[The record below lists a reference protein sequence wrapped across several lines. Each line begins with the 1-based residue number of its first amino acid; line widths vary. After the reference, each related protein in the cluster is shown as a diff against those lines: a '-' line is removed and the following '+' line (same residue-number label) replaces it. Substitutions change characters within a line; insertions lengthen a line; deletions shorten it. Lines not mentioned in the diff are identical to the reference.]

1 MEQASKIQRISK
13 RKMLGE
19 CLIEAGVIDREVLD
33 KALWA
38 QKTQKK
44 KLGQIL
50 IDMGATS
57 DDEIAQGLAGQLNIP
72 LVRLSELEI
81 PKEIIALVPAELAEN
96 YLLIPV
102 KEDGRKLF
110 VATANP
116 LEFYM
121 MDDLR
126 FVTQMPIEIAVASQG
141 EILSAIE
148 KYYPIVE
155 LKKDLDLGTG
165 LEDEIEFIHQEQR
178 DEDNPNLQDLRALAS
193 LPPIVRFVNKIFGDA
208 IRAKASDIHIEPQKA
223 SVLLRYRVDGVMREI
238 MKTDRH
244 VHAPL
249 VSRIKVISNMDISVR
264 RRPQDGR
271 SEVKFGKMSYDLRV
285 SSIPTSYGEKITIR
299 ILDQTAA
306 ARRLEDLA
314 LSEKA
319 FETFEKALSRPEGII
334 LVTGPTGSGKSSTLY
349 AFLNRL
355 NSPRVNIFTVED
367 PVEFDIPGVNQVQVH
382 PQAGITF
389 AVGLRSILRQDPDI
403 VMVGEIR
410 DSETASIAFQ
420 AGQTGHLVLSTL
432 HTNDAPS
439 SVTRL
444 LDLGVQPFIV
454 SDSLIAVIG
463 QRLVRKICPKCKS
476 PDELSAKLLKQ
487 MAPSLAAERETTFWK
502 GTGCEA
508 CQYTGYAGRLAIFEI
523 LAVTP
528 TLKEMISSTISAA
541 TLQRMAEGE
550 GYEPMVVDG
559 LRKAAQGLTTVEEVF
574 RVTSPENLE
583 TGHSV
588 SGALT
593 SEELT
598 GDDGAPEKASIH
610 LVGSVQPKKILLAED
625 NEVTLKLIG
634 NYLEAENYLITKAR
648 TGVEALKLAFQQKPD
663 LIITDLMMPELD
675 GIGLIKKLKSQLVTR
690 YIPIIMLTVKSDL
703 DSEVTAINAG
713 ADDYITKPV
722 NAKRLLA
729 RVGRLI
735 QRQTSS

>member
-1 MEQASKIQRISK
+1 
-13 RKMLGE
+13 
-19 CLIEAGVIDREVLD
+19 
-33 KALWA
+33 
-38 QKTQKK
+38 
-44 KLGQIL
+44 
-50 IDMGATS
+50 
-57 DDEIAQGLAGQLNIP
+57 
-72 LVRLSELEI
+72 
-81 PKEIIALVPAELAEN
+81 
-96 YLLIPV
+96 
-102 KEDGRKLF
+102 
-110 VATANP
+110 
-116 LEFYM
+116 
-121 MDDLR
+121 
-126 FVTQMPIEIAVASQG
+126 
-141 EILSAIE
+141 
-148 KYYPIVE
+148 
-155 LKKDLDLGTG
+155 
-165 LEDEIEFIHQEQR
+165 
-178 DEDNPNLQDLRALAS
+178 
-193 LPPIVRFVNKIFGDA
+193 
-208 IRAKASDIHIEPQKA
+208 
-223 SVLLRYRVDGVMREI
+223 
-238 MKTDRH
+238 
-244 VHAPL
+244 
-249 VSRIKVISNMDISVR
+249 
-264 RRPQDGR
+264 
-271 SEVKFGKMSYDLRV
+271 
-285 SSIPTSYGEKITIR
+285 
-299 ILDQTAA
+299 
-306 ARRLEDLA
+306 
-314 LSEKA
+314 
-319 FETFEKALSRPEGII
+319 
-334 LVTGPTGSGKSSTLY
+334 
-349 AFLNRL
+349 
-355 NSPRVNIFTVED
+355 
-367 PVEFDIPGVNQVQVH
+367 
-382 PQAGITF
+382 
-389 AVGLRSILRQDPDI
+389 
-403 VMVGEIR
+403 
-410 DSETASIAFQ
+410 
-420 AGQTGHLVLSTL
+420 
-432 HTNDAPS
+432 
-439 SVTRL
+439 
-444 LDLGVQPFIV
+444 
-454 SDSLIAVIG
+454 
-463 QRLVRKICPKCKS
+463 
-476 PDELSAKLLKQ
+476 

-593 SEELT
+593 SEELI